1 MGDKRAAVDLDTIDA
16 LTAPTTAA
24 TWEYTPGIA
33 HKHYVGST
41 DGDLYIGLQ
50 MMHPDD
56 GRSVPAEA
64 NARFI
69 AASRTNIPAMSAALR
84 EQDDE
89 IAKLEA
95 EVARLKA
102 FELEHTEDCEHY
114 ACTDP
119 DQCQSGTEGDVS
131 LCRNVG
137 IPCSCGVIGAIDLV
151 RMARGEAGEKEE
163 G

>member
-16 LTAPTTAA
+16 LTAPTTSA

-41 DGDLYIGLQ
+41 DGDLHIGLQ

-84 EQDDE
+84 EQDEE
-89 IAKLEA
+89 IAKLNA

-102 FELEHTEDCEHY
+102 FVMQIPTGDNPIHRFYCE
-114 ACTDP
+114 AEERLADI
-119 DQCQSGTEGDVS
+119 V
-131 LCRNVG
+131 
-137 IPCSCGVIGAIDLV
+137 AIE
-151 RMARGEAGEKEE
+151 RETKRAETHQ
-163 G
+163 